1 MMKMYYFMRNIEVM
15 KGHRNALQI
24 MVWLPQDGEMASQSM
39 VAEILLVQHVEP
51 EPLSDTWC

>member
-1 MMKMYYFMRNIEVM
+1 MYYFMRNIDVM

-39 VAEILLVQHVEP
+39 VAEMLLVQHVEP